1 MKFRLA
7 NVPLPGGTNFN
18 GDEANDD
25 AVMVCANNLS
35 PTFLILN
42 LLSSEFGLLKI
53 DEVVGV
59 AAVVTTAVTAKLPNR
74 PPGLLD
80 FKRLKD
86 GGSLSLLIFEFMKHL
101 QIVQWSLVGIY
112 W

>member
-1 MKFRLA
+1 MMKFLT

-18 GDEANDD
+18 GDDANDD
-25 AVMVCANNLS
+25 AVMACANNLS
-35 PTFLILN
+35 PTFLIFN

-53 DEVVGV
+53 DEEGV
-59 AAVVTTAVTAKLPNR
+59 AAPVVTTAVTAKLPNR

-101 QIVQWSLVGIY
+101 QIVQWY
-112 W
+112 